1 MNNIYD
7 NEKFFESYSQM
18 SRSQQGLDGAGEWQT
33 LKGLLPDFEGKRVLD
48 LGCGYGW
55 HCLYAAE
62 HGAASVFGV
71 DLSEKMLEV
80 ARHKNTFDNIT
91 YLHDSIDDVS
101 FEHNSFD
108 VVISSLAI
116 HYIADFER
124 LAKNIAHWLVA
135 DGQLV
140 FSVEHPIFTAEGSQ
154 DWFYDE
160 NGKIAHFPVD
170 NYFYEGKRNAHFL
183 GSEVTKYHRTLTSY
197 LDSLLTNGF
206 QIKRI
211 VEPMPPENMLDIPG
225 MKDEM
230 RRPMMLIVAA
240 EKS

>member
-33 LKGLLPDFEGKRVLD
+33 LKGLLPDFKGKRVLD

-62 HGAASVFGV
+62 HGATSVVGV

-80 ARHKNTFDNIT
+80 ARQKNTFDNIT
-91 YLHDSIDDVS
+91 YLHDSIDEVT
-101 FEHNSFD
+101 FEPNSFD

-116 HYIADFER
+116 HYIADFEK

-135 DGQLV
+135 DG
-140 FSVEHPIFTAEGSQ
+140 
-154 DWFYDE
+154 
-160 NGKIAHFPVD
+160 
-170 NYFYEGKRNAHFL
+170 
-183 GSEVTKYHRTLTSY
+183 
-197 LDSLLTNGF
+197 
-206 QIKRI
+206 
-211 VEPMPPENMLDIPG
+211 
-225 MKDEM
+225 
-230 RRPMMLIVAA
+230 
-240 EKS
+240 